1 MPLRTPSV
9 IWLVI
14 GLIVAFI
21 QDYFDSLGTVSRVIA
36 AILAVLLWPLVL
48 IGFDIRIRR

>member
-14 GLIVAFI
+14 GLIVAFV
-21 QDYFDSLGTVSRVIA
+21 QNYFDSLGTVSRIIA
-36 AILAVLLWPLVL
+36 AILAVLLWPLIL
-48 IGFDIRIRR
+48 IGFDIRITR